1 MFKIDNKKNIHI
13 TRGDIGTIEFSIMD
27 GEVPYTFTNGDIV
40 RIGVFAKNDMNTLIF
55 QKDTEVTESATKVDI
70 ELTSEETK
78 IGDII
83 NKPVD
88 YWYEIQLN
96 PDTNPQTII
105 GYDDL
110 GAKIFKLYPEGTEET
125 E

>member
-1 MFKIDNKKNIHI
+1 MFKIDSKKNIHI

-27 GEVPYTFTNGDIV
+27 GETPYTFTNGDIV

-96 PDTNPQTII
+96 PDTEPQTII

-110 GAKIFKLYPEGTEET
+110 GAKLFKLYPEGTEET